1 MALVFAFGLLAH
13 TWNDCGPG
21 PFCYK
26 QVSSPLPKWHSG
38 WNGVMSVTLSQS
50 LSMLTSRLMAIEEQT
65 FFFFLYWEN
74 CSPWSYQ
81 KWVRW
86 VTKGKNEV
94 ENVSWIL
101 QHSRQSTELAARRAE
116 IHKEEL
122 NGSSCARNPP
132 RVEEKRPKCEA
143 RGERKITK
151 EPLSESPYSKMHFSF
166 QANTTVTRSGFVPF
180 PIHVMLSMS
189 SLQRVAF

>member
-1 MALVFAFGLLAH
+1 
-13 TWNDCGPG
+13 
-21 PFCYK
+21 
-26 QVSSPLPKWHSG
+26 
-38 WNGVMSVTLSQS
+38 
-50 LSMLTSRLMAIEEQT
+50 MLTSHLMAIEEQT
-65 FFFFLYWEN
+65 FFFSLLRKL
-74 CSPWSYQ
+74 CSLWSYQ

-143 RGERKITK
+143 RGKGRLQKSLYLQVPIQRCTFLFRQTQQLK
-151 EPLSESPYSKMHFSF
+151 EVDLSLYLYMSCCPCHHFREWHF
-166 QANTTVTRSGFVPF
+166 KRTLIFVGNN
-180 PIHVMLSMS
+180 
-189 SLQRVAF
+189 

>member
-1 MALVFAFGLLAH
+1 MTVGQARFVINRCLLHCTSGTLAE
-13 TWNDCGPG
+13 TAWWM
-21 PFCYK
+21 
-26 QVSSPLPKWHSG
+26 SRSHSKAEFINVNITP
-38 WNGVMSVTLSQS
+38 NGHWRTN
-50 LSMLTSRLMAIEEQT
+50 
-65 FFFFLYWEN
+65 FFFSLLRKL
-74 CSPWSYQ
+74 CSLWSYQ

-151 EPLSESPYSKMHFSF
+151 EPLSASPYSKMHFSF
-166 QANTTVTRSGFVPF
+166 QANTTVKRSGFVPL
-180 PIHVMLSMS
+180 PIRVMLSMS
-189 SLQRVAF
+189 SFQRVAF